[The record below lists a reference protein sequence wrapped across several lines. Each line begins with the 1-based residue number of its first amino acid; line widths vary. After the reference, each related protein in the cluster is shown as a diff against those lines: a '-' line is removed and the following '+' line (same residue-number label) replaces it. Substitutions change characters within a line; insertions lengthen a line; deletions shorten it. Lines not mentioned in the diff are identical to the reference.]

1 MRRIAPTALL
11 LLLAARAWAGE
22 TPVAL
27 EVYAGAPP
35 EDARYYVDYLLR
47 TMGQEA
53 PLHGAEL
60 RQRIESNLSHS
71 PGTSE
76 QPKNIR
82 HLVEDGRRLFIEG
95 QFMDAAAELEQAR
108 ETLMNKVA
116 LVASDQTLR
125 DALHKALLMLAHSYL
140 RLKQPDRA
148 TEMISQVVRSF
159 PDRDLSMVRYGPDLV
174 SFYKKVRREMDRQPR
189 GTLAVS
195 TRPEK
200 CLVFVNERFIG
211 LSPTRVVDLYPG
223 RYRIYIQRPKERGR
237 IHVANVNGGDHQIS
251 IDFELDRVLRTEP
264 FVGLQFRDRAM
275 MERDEARYA
284 AAVARGVESPMAVVL
299 GFRRYQGRRMLQG
312 TTVSAD
318 TGRPIRTG
326 MVALEPAAPSPD
338 TIKALGLFLVSGK
351 PGSGVIVGGGEGG
364 SVPASGGVAPADRAG
379 GPGFFSARVFKW
391 VTLGLAVA
399 GLASGITLIALDGT
413 GTCDA
418 PEGGLCPQS
427 YETMVPGAVLTA
439 AGGAAAVGSGLL
451 FWWDARGTRRE
462 VALLPWAGPRLA
474 GLGARLSF

>member
-1 MRRIAPTALL
+1 MRRVAPTVSL
-11 LLLAARAWAGE
+11 LLLAGRAVAGE

-35 EDARYYVDYLLR
+35 EDSRHYVDYLLR
-47 TMGQEA
+47 TMGKEA

-60 RQRIESNLSHS
+60 RQKIESNLSHS

-76 QPKNIR
+76 PPRNIR

-95 QFMDAAAELEQAR
+95 LFMDAAAQLEQAR

-125 DALHKALLMLAHSYL
+125 DALHTALLMLAHSYL

-195 TRPEK
+195 TKPEK
-200 CLVFVNERFIG
+200 CLVFVNERFVG

-223 RYRIYIQRPKERGR
+223 RYRVYIQRPKERGR
-237 IHVANVNGGDHQIS
+237 IHVANVNGGDHQLS

-264 FVGLQFRDRAM
+264 FVGLQFRSRAE

-284 AAVARGVESPMAVVL
+284 AAVARGVESPMAVAL

-312 TTVSAD
+312 TAVSAD

-351 PGSGVIVGGGEGG
+351 PGSGVIVGGGAG
-364 SVPASGGVAPADRAG
+364 VPDGRVVAPPDR

-391 VTLGLAVA
+391 VSLGVAVA
-399 GLASGITLIALDGT
+399 GLASGITLIALDGK

-418 PEGGLCPQS
+418 PEGGLCPES
-427 YETMVPGAVLTA
+427 YETIVPGAVLTA
-439 AGGAAAVGSGLL
+439 LGGAAAVGSGVL
-451 FWWDARGTRRE
+451 FWWDARGSRQE
-462 VALLPWAGPRLA
+462 VTLLPWAGPRLA
-474 GLGARLSF
+474 GLGARWSF